1 MHKNNFTMKNNLSFI
16 KNRIVSIIAVLCFFG
31 MYSSESQHKEPMLF
45 ALFSVLI
52 YGINVFVLD
61 IATIYTRIKNENKLK

>member
-1 MHKNNFTMKNNLSFI
+1 MKNKLSFI
-16 KNRIVSIIAVLCFFG
+16 KNRLVSLLTVLCFFG
-31 MYSSESQHKEPMLF
+31 MYSSESQHDDPILF

-61 IATIYTRIKNENKLK
+61 IAKIYVEIKNEKKLK